1 MNKKVIFAGLLAL
14 TTIFA
19 PAAFAQQADQNT
31 CNAASKECKVAGK
44 ERKGECANPFEG
56 IALTAEQKTK
66 LEALKAEK
74 ATAREARK
82 AEQAVKKEARRE
94 SAKAER
100 SQELAKIKEILTP
113 EQYVQFLENS
123 YLSHRGNGMPRVEQ
137 KGRKLEGRKH
147 MKAGNGDFKPGKA
160 PKAEKKSE

>member
-1 MNKKVIFAGLLAL
+1 MNKKVIFAGIVAL
-14 TTIFA
+14 STLFS
-19 PAAFAQQADQNT
+19 PAAFAQKADRNT
-31 CNAASKECKVAGK
+31 CNDATKECRVAGK
-44 ERKGECANPFEG
+44 ERKAECANPFEG

-74 ATAREARK
+74 AAAREACR

-94 SAKAER
+94 SAKAQR
-100 SQELAKIKEILTP
+100 SEELAKIKEILTP

-123 YLSHRGNGMPRVEQ
+123 YLSHRGNGMARVEQ

-147 MKAGNGDFKPGKA
+147 MKAQNGDFKPGKA